1 MREASYR
8 EQPDIHFQHELVL
21 VAETRAG
28 RQLGWATFGAVNTFL
43 EDGVSDKLHKPK
55 PMTVLT
61 SAAMAR
67 FASPLSAAGRR
78 TVTGTGCWTDWTW
91 S

>member
-21 VAETRAG
+21 VAETREG

-43 EDGVSDKLHKPK
+43 EDGVSNKLHKSK
-55 PMTVLT
+55 Q
-61 SAAMAR
+61 
-67 FASPLSAAGRR
+67 
-78 TVTGTGCWTDWTW
+78 
-91 S
+91 

>member
-43 EDGVSDKLHKPK
+43 EDGVGSWYQ
-55 PMTVLT
+55 
-61 SAAMAR
+61 A
-67 FASPLSAAGRR
+67 
-78 TVTGTGCWTDWTW
+78 TDH

>member
-43 EDGVSDKLHKPK
+43 EDGVSRVISYTNQSNDC
-55 PMTVLT
+55 
-61 SAAMAR
+61 AN
-67 FASPLSAAGRR
+67 
-78 TVTGTGCWTDWTW
+78 
-91 S
+91 

>member
-43 EDGVSDKLHKPK
+43 EDGVGIKLQIKA
-55 PMTVLT
+55 MTVLT

>member
-43 EDGVSDKLHKPK
+43 EDGVSNKQDKSKQ
-55 PMTVLT
+55 
-61 SAAMAR
+61 
-67 FASPLSAAGRR
+67 
-78 TVTGTGCWTDWTW
+78 
-91 S
+91 